1 MLREN
6 EIEKVPSEQLDM
18 ITDVLVSEVSNSE
31 ALVEEVHYVSGNE
44 SSNDSD
50 KELSI
55 IVTNRFFDSY

>member
-31 ALVEEVHYVSGNE
+31 ASVEEVHYVSRNE

>member
-6 EIEKVPSEQLDM
+6 EIKKVPSEQLDM

-31 ALVEEVHYVSGNE
+31 ASVEEVHYVSGNE

>member
-31 ALVEEVHYVSGNE
+31 ASVEEVHYVSGNE
-44 SSNDSD
+44 SSNDND

>member
-31 ALVEEVHYVSGNE
+31 ASVEEVHYVSGNE
-44 SSNDSD
+44 SNNDSD

>member
-1 MLREN
+1 
-6 EIEKVPSEQLDM
+6 M

-31 ALVEEVHYVSGNE
+31 ASVEEVHYVSRNE

>member
-31 ALVEEVHYVSGNE
+31 ASVEEVHYVSGIE

>member
-6 EIEKVPSEQLDM
+6 EIKKVPSEQLDM

>member
-1 MLREN
+1 MPREN

-31 ALVEEVHYVSGNE
+31 ASVEEVHYVSGNE

>member
-6 EIEKVPSEQLDM
+6 EIKKVPSEQLDM

-31 ALVEEVHYVSGNE
+31 ASVEEVHYVSGNE
-44 SSNDSD
+44 SSNYSD

>member
-31 ALVEEVHYVSGNE
+31 ASVEEVHYVSGNE

-50 KELSI
+50 RELSI

>member
-6 EIEKVPSEQLDM
+6 EIEKVLSEQLDM

-31 ALVEEVHYVSGNE
+31 ASVEEVHYVSGNE

>member
-18 ITDVLVSEVSNSE
+18 ITDVLVTEVSNSE
-31 ALVEEVHYVSGNE
+31 ASVEEVHYVSGNE

>member
-31 ALVEEVHYVSGNE
+31 ASVEEVHYVSGNE

-55 IVTNRFFDSY
+55 IVTNRFFESY

>member
-1 MLREN
+1 MPREN

-31 ALVEEVHYVSGNE
+31 ASVEEVHYVSRNE

>member
-31 ALVEEVHYVSGNE
+31 ASVEEVHYVSGNE

>member
-1 MLREN
+1 MPREN
-6 EIEKVPSEQLDM
+6 EIEKVPSEQVDM

-31 ALVEEVHYVSGNE
+31 ASVEEVHYVSRNE